1 MKSACCA
8 SSMRDHTGWESAIT
22 RAGTRAAPYA
32 RISGCRAT
40 DLNVSA
46 RISFGVDAQDAEE
59 EASEYRLHAESE
71 QHGGCDYL
79 THRRPRVERPEPDR
93 LPRDFF
99 FNDTATTE

>member
-46 RISFGVDAQDAEE
+46 RISLGVDAQDAEE
-59 EASEYRLHAESE
+59 EAREYRLHAESE
-71 QHGGCDYL
+71 QHGGGDDL
-79 THRRPRVERPEPDR
+79 THRRPRVGRPENVR
-93 LPRDFF
+93 LPRDVCF
-99 FNDTATTE
+99 DGTSPTE